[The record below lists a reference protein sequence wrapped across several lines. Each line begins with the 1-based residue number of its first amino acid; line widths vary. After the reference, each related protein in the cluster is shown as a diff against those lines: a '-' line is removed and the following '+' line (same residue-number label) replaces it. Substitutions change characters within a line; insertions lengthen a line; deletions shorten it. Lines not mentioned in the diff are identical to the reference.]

1 MPKSDRAVQNT
12 ARLSLATLIR
22 NGEMVN
28 REHQEKPNQACTPEC
43 PKKRALCQRAVGA
56 KHRGVDRAT
65 SDKVMVGE
73 LPDQPYLTAETLGE
87 AFELGPPERYL
98 GCGVTADLTNL
109 VQKIRL
115 LLGHQ
120 IDPRR
125 AVELREVE
133 PQSLEA
139 TPAGSSISR
148 QSVAQPRVALPPAR
162 CG

>member
-1 MPKSDRAVQNT
+1 
-12 ARLSLATLIR
+12 
-22 NGEMVN
+22 MVN

-43 PKKRALCQRAVGA
+43 PKKRALCQPAVGA

-109 VQKIRL
+109 VQKISL

-125 AVELREVE
+125 AVELGR
-133 PQSLEA
+133 
-139 TPAGSSISR
+139 
-148 QSVAQPRVALPPAR
+148 
-162 CG
+162 